1 VTDQYGEPDTNSVN
15 IEAIAN
21 SEPVADAGSNKE
33 EVIHEQ
39 VTLDGTDSHDPNP
52 NGEII
57 SYRWEQTDRPSIS
70 LQSSNQPIASFSVP
84 VVSRGYL
91 I

>member
-1 VTDQYGEPDTNSVN
+1 VN
-15 IEAIAN
+15 
-21 SEPVADAGSNKE
+21 KL
-33 EVIHEQ
+33 
-39 VTLDGTDSHDPNP
+39 TLDGTDSHDPDP

-84 VVSRGYL
+84 VEEEDTSFEFTLKVTDDESAEDDDNIEIDGGTCSTATS
-91 I
+91 